1 MSTSAPPPKAE
12 KVPQILTIEPDTELV
27 FRGPFKDVVT
37 TILKLSNPSD
47 QKVCFKVKT
56 TAPKRYCVRP
66 NCGLIESNE
75 SVNVA
80 VMLQP
85 FDYKDENENK
95 RHKFLVQSVIPTGD
109 IADIKPGDVE
119 SLWKSLPDKYPLMDS
134 KLKCVFEMPSNE
146 AIPKTGIDSGFG
158 DGGLSNTVSDASL
171 PPSTNYHSVVNDPSN
186 EAPPQPT
193 PLSDATGLSG
203 TEDVKAPSE
212 PKPAPPTVTKPAS
225 VETVKEAPV
234 LVQRKTPLQTKPVES
249 SKIEKSASVP
259 TQRTLQTDVKPADN
273 VGIQLSFMVGIVLA
287 LLIGIILGKFI
298 L

>member
-1 MSTSAPPPKAE
+1 MSTAATPAKAE

-47 QKVCFKVKT
+47 KKVCFKVKT

-66 NCGLIESNE
+66 NCGLIEPSE

-109 IADIKPGDVE
+109 IADIQPGDVE

-134 KLKCVFEMPSNE
+134 KLKCVFEMPSSE
-146 AIPKTGIDSGFG
+146 GVKSVSDG

-171 PPSTNYHSVVNDPSN
+171 PASTNYHSVVTNPSKD
-186 EAPPQPT
+186 AASQPT
-193 PLSDATGLSG
+193 PEINGVGG
-203 TEDVKAPSE
+203 TEDVKAATE
-212 PKPAPPTVTKPAS
+212 PKPAPPAASKPAS
-225 VETVKEAPV
+225 VETPEAPV
-234 LVQRKTPLQTKPVES
+234 LTQRKTQLQTKPVES
-249 SKIEKSASVP
+249 SKIEKSSPAPV
-259 TQRTLQTDVKPADN
+259 QRQDSLKLDTKPADN

>member
-1 MSTSAPPPKAE
+1 MSAPAAPAKAE
-12 KVPQILTIEPDTELV
+12 KVPQILNIEPDTELV

-47 QKVCFKVKT
+47 KKVCFKVKT

-66 NCGLIESNE
+66 NCGLIESGE

-109 IADIKPGDVE
+109 IADIQVGDVE

-146 AIPKTGIDSGFG
+146 AVAKSAG
-158 DGGLSNTVSDASL
+158 DENGLSGAADTSL
-171 PPSTNYHSVVNDPSN
+171 PVSSSSNFHSVVGNPTKDAPS
-186 EAPPQPT
+186 QPSPEVNGT
-193 PLSDATGLSG
+193 NG
-203 TEDVKAPSE
+203 TEEIKAPAD
-212 PKPAPPTVTKPAS
+212 PKPAPPAVTKPAS
-225 VETVKEAPV
+225 VETPAAPV
-234 LVQRKTPLQTKPVES
+234 LTQRKTPLQTKPVES
-249 SKIEKSASVP
+249 PKIEKSSPPPAQRSVGGN
-259 TQRTLQTDVKPADN
+259 LQTDVKSQDN
-273 VGIQLSFMVGIVLA
+273 VGMQLSFMVGIVLA